1 MFYIVCIVCI
11 VLYCLYCMYCMYC
24 LYCFVLY
31 VLTGGAF
38 GGKESKPAL
47 VAVPAALAAQ
57 RYRDIFCKTFKMP
70 GQ

>member
-1 MFYIVCIVCI
+1 MYCFVLFVLFCIVCIVCT
-11 VLYCLYCMYCMYC
+11 VLYCMYCMYC
-24 LYCFVLY
+24 F

-57 RYRDIFCKTFKMP
+57 RYRDT
-70 GQ
+70 